1 MLAIIKFK
9 KFRKP
14 KMTVERDTVP
24 FMQQQKKKL
33 AIYGTEKSRPVF
45 NLTNFIYNIT
55 FCKNVYITKNSFLL
69 TLSLNCLKN

>member
-1 MLAIIKFK
+1 MPAIIKFK

-24 FMQQQKKKL
+24 FMQQQKKNLQFMAQK
-33 AIYGTEKSRPVF
+33 KVDQFF

>member
-1 MLAIIKFK
+1 MPAIIKFK

-33 AIYGTEKSRPVF
+33 GIYGTEKS
-45 NLTNFIYNIT
+45 
-55 FCKNVYITKNSFLL
+55 
-69 TLSLNCLKN
+69 

>member
-24 FMQQQKKKL
+24 FMQQQKK
-33 AIYGTEKSRPVF
+33 TC
-45 NLTNFIYNIT
+45 NLWHR
-55 FCKNVYITKNSFLL
+55 KK
-69 TLSLNCLKN
+69 